1 MINPI
6 LDQFAYKLYVTGLL
20 NEENAHIVEAFME
33 QLDFTEHEITFDTFR
48 AQYLMFKAAYTNND
62 LPF

>member
-1 MINPI
+1 MNDPI

-20 NEENAHIVEAFME
+20 NEENAHIVEAFIE
-33 QLDFTEHEITFDTFR
+33 QLDFEEHDITFDTFR
-48 AQYLMFKAAYTNND
+48 AQYLMFKAAYRSND